1 MRAIQ
6 KMSEPRS
13 LAKHRDAEYATFD
26 NYQDR
31 AGLQASLVGEQR
43 GLCCYCLSRI
53 PDVRGM
59 KIEHWHPQSKF
70 CKEQLDYSN
79 LLGACMGG
87 EGQPPSKQHC
97 DTRKGNRL
105 LSRSPANPVH
115 AIEDVIR
122 FKLDGRVDSN
132 DPGMDT
138 ELNEVLNLNFAFL
151 KNNRKAVLKAFTE
164 SLGRRAWT
172 VATLEQQLRKWN
184 GESDAAKLQ
193 PYCQVVVYF
202 LRKRLGVQS

>member
-6 KMSEPRS
+6 KLSEPRS

-59 KIEHWHPQSKF
+59 KIEHWHSQSEF
-70 CKEQLDYSN
+70 SKEQLDYSN
-79 LLGACMGG
+79 LLGACLGG

-105 LSRSPANPVH
+105 LSRNPANPVH
-115 AIEDVIR
+115 AIEDVIG
-122 FKLDGRVDSN
+122 FALDGRVFSD
-132 DPGMDT
+132 DPGFNA
-138 ELNEVLNLNFAFL
+138 ELNDVLNLNFAFL
-151 KNNRKAVLKAFTE
+151 KNNRKAVLQAFTE
-164 SLGRRAWT
+164 SLDRGAVTRR
-172 VATLEQQLRKWN
+172 TLEKQLRKWN

-193 PYCQVVVYF
+193 PYCQVVVYW
-202 LRKRLGVQS
+202 LRKRLRRVS